1 MPSDAPSEVKFEIGH
16 VLFIDIVGYS
26 KLLINEQSEQI
37 RKLKEIVRG
46 TEQVRIAEAEGKLL
60 RLPTGD
66 GGALVFR
73 TTLEA
78 PVLCSIEIAK
88 ELRKNPELKVRMG
101 IHSGP
106 VNEVT
111 DLNAQANIAGA
122 GINIAQRVMDCGD
135 AGHILLSKRVAND
148 IDDYPQWRPLLHEL
162 GECEVKHGQKVS
174 LVNVYNQ
181 DFGNPELPEKFKTVA
196 AGPSRTGGV
205 SAAKPTR
212 AQRKLVTGV
221 LILAAVAAAAGYY
234 IFSHAPAAK
243 AVLEKSV
250 AVLPFE
256 NLSDDKSNAYFA
268 DGIQDEILTKLASI
282 ADLKVISRTSTAKFK
297 SKPEDLRTV
306 SQQLGAANVVEGTVQ
321 RAADKVRVNVQL
333 IDARADTHLWA
344 RTFDR
349 DIKDVFAVETEISE
363 EIADALQAKLSPA
376 EATTLATAPTQNAE
390 AYDLFLKGEYEERE
404 AESSLK
410 SEAFDQAAAWYRQAI
425 DRDPKFALTMARL
438 VESRM
443 FRRWFLS
450 SVTDAELPE
459 VKSMVEQ
466 ALALAPDL
474 AEAHIALGEFYYY
487 GHRQYDQALSEFQR
501 AVQLQPNNVR
511 AREYCAFIHRR
522 QGQLQL
528 ALSELQK
535 CAQQNPRDDTLAAQI
550 GGTYSGLRM
559 WSEATQSLERS
570 LALNPNSVIGMR
582 LLIFNCLNATGDI
595 KEARR
600 ILASFPPDPKLTAN
614 FTSGSV
620 SNVIGARAYVS
631 VIERD
636 FAAALKIWENEIT
649 DPAGSRERLC
659 ARVAIHVLAGDAAG
673 AQTEAEKARVL
684 VEARLRE
691 RPDDTSPLT
700 QLSWIYLALK
710 RNADALKVARQAVS
724 LFPPEKDATQG
735 AAYATGLAE
744 IEARTGETDEAVK
757 SLRWLLSGRA
767 GGFVSIKLLKIDP
780 VWDPIRND
788 PGFQQLLAGK
798 ELIGPNK

>member
-1 MPSDAPSEVKFEIGH
+1 MSTEVKKEIQLEIAH

-26 KLLINEQSEQI
+26 KPSINKQRAAIAELTQAVRVSEQF
-37 RKLKEIVRG
+37 
-46 TEQVRIAEAEGKLL
+46 QNAEAAG
-60 RLPTGD
+60 RLIKIPTGD
-66 GGALVFR
+66 GMALVFYKSP
-73 TTLEA
+73 EE
-78 PVLCSIEIAK
+78 PVKCALGISRALK
-88 ELRKNPELKVRMG
+88 EHPMLQLRMG
-101 IHSGP
+101 VHSGP
-106 VNEVT
+106 VSGVIDVNG
-111 DLNAQANIAGA
+111 QANLAGA
-122 GINIAQRVMDCGD
+122 GLNMAQRVMDCGD
-135 AGHILLSKRVAND
+135 AGHILLSKRVA
-148 IDDYPQWRPLLHEL
+148 DDLGEYEHWRPLLHDL
-162 GECEVKHGQKVS
+162 GECEVKHGMRVS
-174 LVNVYNQ
+174 IVNLHADEV
-181 DFGNPELPEKFKTVA
+181 GNPQLPKKFQAQKKHRARMRWAATMAALLVLVVA
-196 AGPSRTGGV
+196 LVVV
-205 SAAKPTR
+205 SKKSARSTS
-212 AQRKLVTGV
+212 T
-221 LILAAVAAAAGYY
+221 I
-234 IFSHAPAAK
+234 S
-243 AVLEKSV
+243 EKSI

-256 NLSDDKSNAYFA
+256 NLSEDKGNAYFA
-268 DGIQDEILTKLASI
+268 DGIQEEILTKLASI
-282 ADLKVISRTSTAKFK
+282 ADLKVISRTSTAKYK
-297 SKPEDLRTV
+297 SRPEDLRTV
-306 SQQLGAANVVEGTVQ
+306 SQQLGVATVVEGTVQ

-333 IDARADTHLWA
+333 IDARADSHLWA
-344 RTFDR
+344 KTFDR
-349 DIKDVFAVETEISE
+349 EIKDVFAVESE
-363 EIADALQAKLSPA
+363 VSQEIADVLQAKLSPA

-425 DRDPKFALTMARL
+425 DRDPKFALAMARL

-487 GHRQYDQALSEFQR
+487 GHRHYDQALSEFQR

-649 DPAGSRERLC
+649 DPAGNRERLC

-744 IEARTGETDEAVK
+744 IEARTGETNEAVK
-757 SLRWLLSGRA
+757 SLRWLLSGHI

-798 ELIGPNK
+798 EQIGPNK

>member
-1 MPSDAPSEVKFEIGH
+1 MSTEVKKEIQLEIAH

-26 KLLINEQSEQI
+26 KPSINKQRAAIAELTQAVRVSEQF
-37 RKLKEIVRG
+37 
-46 TEQVRIAEAEGKLL
+46 QNAEAAG
-60 RLPTGD
+60 RLIKIPTGD
-66 GGALVFR
+66 GMALVFYKSP
-73 TTLEA
+73 EE
-78 PVLCSIEIAK
+78 PVKCALGISRALK
-88 ELRKNPELKVRMG
+88 EHPMLQLRMG
-101 IHSGP
+101 VHSGP
-106 VNEVT
+106 VSGVIDVNG
-111 DLNAQANIAGA
+111 QANLAGA
-122 GINIAQRVMDCGD
+122 GLNMAQRVMDCGD
-135 AGHILLSKRVAND
+135 AGHILLSKRVA
-148 IDDYPQWRPLLHEL
+148 DDLGEYEHWRPLLHDL
-162 GECEVKHGQKVS
+162 GECEVKHGMRVS
-174 LVNVYNQ
+174 IVNLHADEV
-181 DFGNPELPEKFKTVA
+181 GNPQLPKKFQAQKKHRARMRWAATMAALLVLVVA
-196 AGPSRTGGV
+196 LVVV
-205 SAAKPTR
+205 SKKSARSTS
-212 AQRKLVTGV
+212 T
-221 LILAAVAAAAGYY
+221 I
-234 IFSHAPAAK
+234 S
-243 AVLEKSV
+243 EKSI

-256 NLSDDKSNAYFA
+256 NLSEDKGNAYFA
-268 DGIQDEILTKLASI
+268 DGIQEEILTKLASI
-282 ADLKVISRTSTAKFK
+282 ADLKVISRTSTAKYK
-297 SKPEDLRTV
+297 SRPEDLRTV
-306 SQQLGAANVVEGTVQ
+306 SQQLGVATVVEGTVQ

-333 IDARADTHLWA
+333 IDARADSHLWA
-344 RTFDR
+344 KTFDR
-349 DIKDVFAVETEISE
+349 EIKDVFAVESE
-363 EIADALQAKLSPA
+363 VSQEIADVLQAKLSPA

-425 DRDPKFALTMARL
+425 DRDPKFALAMARL

-649 DPAGSRERLC
+649 DPAGNRERLC

-744 IEARTGETDEAVK
+744 IEARTGETNEAVK
-757 SLRWLLSGRA
+757 SLRWLLSGHI

-798 ELIGPNK
+798 EQIGPNK